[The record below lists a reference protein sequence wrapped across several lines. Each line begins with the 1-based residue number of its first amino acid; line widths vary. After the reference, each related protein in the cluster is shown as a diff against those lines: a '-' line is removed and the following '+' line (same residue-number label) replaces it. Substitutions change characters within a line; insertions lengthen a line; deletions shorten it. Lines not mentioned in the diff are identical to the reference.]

1 MKMKHSQSPSKT
13 DHRDH
18 GSPIASL
25 SDKWFE
31 ILIVTVILGGTL
43 LVHSVVDAASVMLH
57 FFYFPVI
64 IAAHYF
70 GRNLAMST
78 AVFTVLAVTIL
89 TLSQP
94 EQHTFGAPTLTVSI
108 LLLLAWGGFLG
119 LSALVVGTLADQR
132 ASHIKELREAHTGII
147 EVLAKYLQAADPYT
161 TSHSMRVAD
170 LAEKLA
176 RKMHLSSAEVE
187 NVRVGALL
195 HDIGKVEIS
204 TRLIQKAAALS
215 EEEQVEMESHIV
227 RGTELVSSLGTI
239 LKSAIPLIEHH
250 HDHYS
255 ADSKQEGCHGEDI
268 PIGARVVAV
277 ADAYDAIVTDRSY
290 RRGRTPDEAMQ
301 ILRAAAGT
309 QFDPNVVSA
318 FGQVVTELENEPE
331 AAQYSAAAPAMTAV
345 S

>member
-1 MKMKHSQSPSKT
+1 MINGEAERKASR
-13 DHRDH
+13 RDQ
-18 GSPIASL
+18 GSPFKSL

-31 ILIVTVILGGTL
+31 ILIVTVILAGTL
-43 LVHSVVDAASVMLH
+43 LVHSLVDAASVMLH
-57 FFYFPVI
+57 FFYLPVI

-70 GRNLAMST
+70 GRNLAIST
-78 AVFTVLAVTIL
+78 AVFTVLAVTIF

-94 EQHTFGAPTLTVSI
+94 ELPTFGAPTLTVSI

-132 ASHIKELREAHTGII
+132 VRDIKELREAHTGII
-147 EVLAKYLQAADPYT
+147 EVLAKYLQAADQYT
-161 TSHSMRVAD
+161 TSHSMRVAE
-170 LAEKLA
+170 LAARLA
-176 RKMHLSSAEVE
+176 QKMRLSSAEME

-204 TRLIQKAAALS
+204 TRLIKKAVALS
-215 EEEQVEMESHIV
+215 DEERLEMASHTV

-239 LKSAIPLIEHH
+239 LRSAIPLIEHH

-255 ADSKQEGCHGEDI
+255 AESKQEGSHGEDI
-268 PIGARVVAV
+268 PIGARIVAV
-277 ADAYDAIVTDRSY
+277 ADAYDAIVTDRPY

-301 ILRAAAGT
+301 IIRASAGT

-318 FGQVVTELENEPE
+318 FEQVVVDLQDEPDS
-331 AAQYSAAAPAMTAV
+331 AQYSAAAPTATAM